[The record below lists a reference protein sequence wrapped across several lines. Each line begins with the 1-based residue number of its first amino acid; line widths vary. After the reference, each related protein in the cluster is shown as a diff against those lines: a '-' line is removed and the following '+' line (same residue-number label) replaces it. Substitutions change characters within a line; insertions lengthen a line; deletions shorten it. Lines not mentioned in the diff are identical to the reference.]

1 MRFLTYIFG
10 SPEFT
15 SRLEA
20 ARPRL
25 YRLAYS
31 WCHNSALA
39 DDLVQEASYKALKKS
54 RQLRDMA
61 LLEGWL
67 FRILANCWHD
77 HLRQRRDT
85 EDIDAIEDNEEMPPA
100 NQLSPEETFGEKQL
114 VARVRRAV
122 ERLPLGQRQV
132 LTLID
137 LEEMSYSETA
147 EILDIP
153 VGTVMSRICRAR
165 LALKQQLLEHPTL
178 GLVNV
183 KTRSME

>member
-1 MRFLTYIFG
+1 MRFLTFIFG
-10 SPEFT
+10 SPEFRE
-15 SRLEA
+15 RLET

-31 WCHNSALA
+31 WCHDMALA
-39 DDLVQEASYKALKKS
+39 EDLVQEASYKALKKS

-85 EDIDAIEDNEEMPPA
+85 EDIDAIEDIEEMPFSTH
-100 NQLSPEETFGEKQL
+100 LSPEETFGEKQL

-122 ERLPLGQRQV
+122 ELLPLGQRQV

-137 LEEMSYSETA
+137 LEEMSYSKTA

-165 LALKQQLLEHPTL
+165 LALKQHLVEHPAL
-178 GLVNV
+178 GLVNT
-183 KTRSME
+183 KARSME